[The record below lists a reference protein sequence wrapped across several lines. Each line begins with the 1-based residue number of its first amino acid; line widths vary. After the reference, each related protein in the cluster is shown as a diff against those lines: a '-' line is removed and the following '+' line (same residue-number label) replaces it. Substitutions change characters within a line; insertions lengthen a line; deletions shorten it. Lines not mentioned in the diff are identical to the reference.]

1 MDQHYTHEV
10 HVYQEALRGMQGHLL
25 PRFHGSYSIELPVG
39 ASQPRTVR
47 LILLDYVPG
56 ISLQQTDPLRFT
68 QYQRLQIMKC
78 VIDFESSAY
87 KLGVLLTDLCPR
99 NVIHLQGPDTT
110 ILGTVFL
117 DFTGASCRHDDPA
130 VRAPDL
136 FLGQYI
142 SPPLQWDELKAI
154 EFIEWINC
162 DFQGW
167 INSTYAHTAASIT
180 PDMRNMYS

>member
-1 MDQHYTHEV
+1 M
-10 HVYQEALRGMQGHLL
+10 
-25 PRFHGSYSIELPVG
+25 G

-142 SPPLQWDELKAI
+142 SPILQWDKLKAI